1 MEEFPDELVAKY
13 TRKELEAMAIDLE
26 VDPVG
31 LTTKALLAE
40 AIFEARRMIKEM
52 TLLAGPA
59 EPSEVVVPPEITEEA
74 KGKTEVPPME
84 AEMAPPEVVSAEKVP
99 MVNLQV
105 GVNGVLAKKA
115 AIDEES
121 RSMHEKALA
130 IQKAGQNMRQDGIK
144 HMHKAIEAQVKENER
159 SIKNFDQGVEE
170 IRIEIGKE
178 SQSMRKKASAIQK
191 AGQNMRQDGI
201 KHMHKAIDAQVK
213 ENERSIKSFDQ
224 GAEEIRIEIGK
235 KSWSMRKKASAIQKA
250 GQNMRQ
256 DGIKH
261 MQKRVSEM
269 QKAIDAQVKENERS
283 LKNFDNGVEEIR
295 IDIDKESRS
304 MTKKALE
311 IQKAGQKMRLDGI
324 KQMQKNVGDFKAEI
338 DEFVK
343 LDMEN
348 YVKDFYYG

>member
-159 SIKNFDQGVEE
+159 SIK
-170 IRIEIGKE
+170 
-178 SQSMRKKASAIQK
+178 
-191 AGQNMRQDGI
+191 
-201 KHMHKAIDAQVK
+201 
-213 ENERSIKSFDQ
+213 SFDQ

>member
-1 MEEFPDELVAKY
+1 MEEFPDELMAKY
-13 TRKELEAMAIDLE
+13 TRRELEAMAIDLE
-26 VDPVG
+26 VDTMG
-31 LTTKALLAE
+31 LSTKSQFAE
-40 AIFEARRMIKEM
+40 AIFEARRLIKE
-52 TLLAGPA
+52 TSPLSSPA
-59 EPSEVVVPPEITEEA
+59 KPSEMAYPTEISEVARAEVV
-74 KGKTEVPPME
+74 VPPME
-84 AEMAPPEVVSAEKVP
+84 AEMASPKEASAEKLP
-99 MVNLQV
+99 MVNIQV

-144 HMHKAIEAQVKENER
+144 HMQKAIDAQVKENER
-159 SIKNFDQGVEE
+159 SRKNFDQGVEE
-170 IRIEIGKE
+170 IRIEIDKE
-178 SQSMRKKASAIQK
+178 SRSMRKKA
-191 AGQNMRQDGI
+191 
-201 KHMHKAIDAQVK
+201 
-213 ENERSIKSFDQ
+213 F
-224 GAEEIRIEIGK
+224 
-235 KSWSMRKKASAIQKA
+235 AIQKA

-261 MQKRVSEM
+261 MQKAIDAQVKENERSRKNFDQGVEEIRIEIDKESRSMRKKAFAIQKAGQNMRQDGIKHM

-283 LKNFDNGVEEIR
+283 RKNFDQGVEEIR

-343 LDMEN
+343 VDMEN

>member
-1 MEEFPDELVAKY
+1 MEEFPDELMAKY
-13 TRKELEAMAIDLE
+13 TRRELEAMAIDLE
-26 VDPVG
+26 VDTMG
-31 LTTKALLAE
+31 LSTKSQFAE
-40 AIFEARRMIKEM
+40 AIFEARRMIKE
-52 TLLAGPA
+52 TSSLSSPA
-59 EPSEVVVPPEITEEA
+59 KPSEMADPTEISEVERAEVV
-74 KGKTEVPPME
+74 VPPME
-84 AEMAPPEVVSAEKVP
+84 AEMASPKEASAEKLP
-99 MVNLQV
+99 TVNIQV

-144 HMHKAIEAQVKENER
+144 HMQ
-159 SIKNFDQGVEE
+159 
-170 IRIEIGKE
+170 
-178 SQSMRKKASAIQK
+178 
-191 AGQNMRQDGI
+191 
-201 KHMHKAIDAQVK
+201 KAIDAQVK
-213 ENERSIKSFDQ
+213 ENERSRKNFDQ
-224 GAEEIRIEIGK
+224 GLEEIRIEIDK
-235 KSWSMRKKASAIQKA
+235 KSRSMRKKVSAIQKA

-261 MQKRVSEM
+261 MQSRVSEM

-283 LKNFDNGVEEIR
+283 LKNFDQGVEEIR
-295 IDIDKESRS
+295 IDIDNESRS

>member
-31 LTTKALLAE
+31 LTTKAMLAE
-40 AIFEARRMIKEM
+40 AIFEGRRMIKE
-52 TLLAGPA
+52 TTSLASPA
-59 EPSEVVVPPEITEEA
+59 EPSEGVVPPEITEEA
-74 KGKTEVPPME
+74 KGKTEAPPME
-84 AEMAPPEVVSAEKVP
+84 AEMAPPKVVSAEKLP
-99 MVNLQV
+99 EPKLLI

-130 IQKAGQNMRQDGIK
+130 IHKAGLNMRNDGIM
-144 HMHKAIEAQVKENER
+144 HMRTK
-159 SIKNFDQGVEE
+159 
-170 IRIEIGKE
+170 
-178 SQSMRKKASAIQK
+178 
-191 AGQNMRQDGI
+191 
-201 KHMHKAIDAQVK
+201 
-213 ENERSIKSFDQ
+213 
-224 GAEEIRIEIGK
+224 
-235 KSWSMRKKASAIQKA
+235 
-250 GQNMRQ
+250 
-256 DGIKH
+256 
-261 MQKRVSEM
+261 VSEM
-269 QKAIDAQVKENERS
+269 QKAIDAQVKENEKS
-283 LKNFDNGVEEIR
+283 IKNFDQGVEEIR

-311 IQKAGQKMRLDGI
+311 IQKAGQKIQLDGI

-343 LDMEN
+343 VDMEN

>member
-201 KHMHKAIDAQVK
+201 KHM
-213 ENERSIKSFDQ
+213 
-224 GAEEIRIEIGK
+224 
-235 KSWSMRKKASAIQKA
+235 
-250 GQNMRQ
+250 
-256 DGIKH
+256 
-261 MQKRVSEM
+261 QKRVSEM